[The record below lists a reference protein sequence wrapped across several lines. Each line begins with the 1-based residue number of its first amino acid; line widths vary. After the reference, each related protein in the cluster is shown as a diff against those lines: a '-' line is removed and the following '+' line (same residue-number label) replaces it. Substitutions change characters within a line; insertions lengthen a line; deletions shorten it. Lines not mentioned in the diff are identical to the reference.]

1 MNYDRIT
8 CRDFCAI
15 ADYLGINHREWSGG
29 WFRLEDGPCRHC
41 PDRCS
46 GFLRCP
52 NCPNVMPFACDQPIV
67 TDRHKLYSAISATF
81 TCPCCELRDGVYHD
95 NAAYYDARFL
105 TIREAAA
112 RIGVSHTTLYA
123 WRKSGKLNATNGLVG
138 NRFID
143 AENCPLLNHRPA
155 ELAA

>member
-1 MNYDRIT
+1 MMNGLRGNDRGT
-8 CRDFCAI
+8 
-15 ADYLGINHREWSGG
+15 GSGG
-29 WFRLEDGPCRHC
+29 RVRRG
-41 PDRCS
+41 
-46 GFLRCP
+46 G
-52 NCPNVMPFACDQPIV
+52 A
-67 TDRHKLYSAISATF
+67 
-81 TCPCCELRDGVYHD
+81 CPCCELRDGVYHD